1 MNKAYCKIKFF
12 LITLLTVCL
21 ITFNAGCG
29 LDTVYVID
37 APGTIIH
44 EPVYTSIFPEDKYF
58 EFITNE
64 RKYEGI
70 NFLGTEIYYK
80 IYRNSSVMENERKI
94 INSAAL
100 SDSSSSRSA
109 DLLISNYKYYS
120 LEADGYYSSDV
131 LIPFENDNRRVLIR
145 LDDISPYEAGIF
157 INGENIYGASSR
169 VLPVRNVPERVSFNF
184 TKDDPKT
191 IPKSDDVDVKYNGN
205 GTDTEWYVC
214 MFAVGVAQDANYVP
228 VYSNALYLG
237 SVKIDVN

>member
-37 APGTIIH
+37 APDTIIH
-44 EPVYTSIFPEDKYF
+44 EPDYNNMTLHEAYF

-70 NFLGTEIYYK
+70 NFLGTDVYYK

-100 SDSSSSRSA
+100 NDSSSSRSA

-131 LIPFENDNRRVLIR
+131 LIPFENSNRNVKIR
-145 LDDISPYEAGIF
+145 LSDSYPDMAEILV
-157 INGENIYGASSR
+157 NNENIYGASLR

>member
-21 ITFNAGCG
+21 VLFNAGCG

-37 APGTIIH
+37 APGTVIH

-64 RKYEGI
+64 RKYEGV

-100 SDSSSSRSA
+100 SDSSNSKAA
-109 DLLISNYKYYS
+109 DHLISTYKYFP

-131 LIPFENDNRRVLIR
+131 LIPSENSNRRVRIR
-145 LDDISPYEAGIF
+145 LDDLSPYEAGIY
-157 INGENIYGASSR
+157 INDENIYGASSR
-169 VLPVRNVPERVSFNF
+169 VIPIRNVPERVSFNF
-184 TKDDPKT
+184 TKNDSKT
-191 IPKSDDVDVKYNGN
+191 VPKSDDIDVKYSGT
-205 GTDTEWYVC
+205 GTDTEWYIC

-228 VYSNALYLG
+228 VYSNILYLG
-237 SVKIDVN
+237 SVMLEVK